1 MFPEDGASIRMCRF
15 WLTRQGN
22 YRKIIAIVW
31 KEAPFMKDTYIARR
45 KQLLENKKENTAV
58 VIFSGIAPMKSQ
70 DEAYP
75 FAADRNFFYL
85 TGIERENMILLMRKN
100 YLGEYSE
107 TLFIEP
113 YDEVL
118 AKWVGGR
125 MRGAEATEISGV
137 EAIADVGEFSD
148 RLNSLVDN
156 SRGLGKLSF
165 YLDLWRY
172 HKDQADTP
180 AHTLAKTLQS
190 KYPAVAIEDING
202 DMAAMRAVKDEK
214 EIAFMRQAQEH
225 TRIAIE
231 EMMRYAAPGMNER
244 ELEGAFDFALMKQGV
259 RDHAFHS
266 IFAGGKRATTLHYG
280 ENDQIVNDGE
290 MVLIDLGSAYG
301 NYCADISRTFPV
313 NGKFTDRQ
321 KQLYNAVLEAQRIV
335 IANAKPGLSTRDLNQ
350 MVIDYYETRLDD
362 LGLRKDGKTVR
373 DYYYHGVNHQ
383 LGLDTHDICT
393 ERERTLKPG
402 MVITVEPGLY
412 VEDESIGIRIEN
424 DVLIT
429 EDGCIDLSVEI
440 PRTVEE
446 IEAIMAK

>member
-1 MFPEDGASIRMCRF
+1 
-15 WLTRQGN
+15 
-22 YRKIIAIVW
+22 
-31 KEAPFMKDTYIARR
+31 MKDTYIARR
-45 KQLLENKKENTAV
+45 KQLMTNKAENTAV

-75 FAADRNFFYL
+75 FSVDRNFFYL
-85 TGIERENMILLMRKN
+85 TGIERENMILIMRKN

-107 TLFIEP
+107 NLFIEP
-113 YDEVL
+113 YDELL

-125 MRGAEATEISGV
+125 MRADEATAISGV
-137 EAIADVGEFSD
+137 QSVADVGEFAD
-148 RLNSLVDN
+148 RINSLVEN
-156 SRGLGKLSF
+156 SRGLGKLTF
-165 YLDLWRY
+165 HLDLWRY

-202 DMAAMRAVKDEK
+202 DMASMRAVKDEK
-214 EIAFMRQAQEH
+214 ELNFMRQAQEH

-231 EMMRYAAPGMNER
+231 EMLRYAKPGMNER

-259 RDHAFHS
+259 REHAFHS

-280 ENDQIVNDGE
+280 ENNQIVNDGE
-290 MVLIDLGSAYG
+290 MVLIDLGSACG
-301 NYCADISRTFPV
+301 NYSADISRTFPI

-321 KQLYNAVLEAQRIV
+321 KELYNTVLEAQRIV
-335 IANAKPGLSTRDLNQ
+335 IKAAKPGLTTRDLNQ
-350 MVIDYYETRLDD
+350 LVIDYYESRLDD
-362 LGLRKDGKTVR
+362 LGLRKDGKGVR
-373 DYYYHGVNHQ
+373 DYYYPGVSHQ

-412 VEDESIGIRIEN
+412 IEDESIGIRIEN
-424 DVLIT
+424 DVVIT
-429 EDGCIDLSVEI
+429 EDGCEDLSAAF

>member
-1 MFPEDGASIRMCRF
+1 
-15 WLTRQGN
+15 
-22 YRKIIAIVW
+22 
-31 KEAPFMKDTYIARR
+31 MKDIYISRR

-58 VIFSGIAPMKSQ
+58 VIFSGAAPMKSQ
-70 DEAYP
+70 DESYP
-75 FAADRNFFYL
+75 FSVDRNFYYL
-85 TGIERENMILLMRKN
+85 TGIERENMILVMRKN
-100 YLGEYSE
+100 YLGQYSE

-113 YDEVL
+113 FDEVL

-125 MRGAEATEISGV
+125 MREAEATGISGITDIANV
-137 EAIADVGEFSD
+137 ENFPD
-148 RLNSLVDN
+148 RLNSMVEY
-156 SRGLGKLSF
+156 SRGLGKLTF

-180 AHTLAKTLQS
+180 AHTLAATLQK

-202 DMAAMRAVKDEK
+202 DMAAMRAVKGEE

-231 EMMRYAAPGMNER
+231 EMLRYAAPGMNER

-259 RDHAFHS
+259 RDHAFSS

-280 ENDQIVNDGE
+280 ENNQIVHDGE
-290 MVLIDLGSAYG
+290 LVLIDLGSAYG
-301 NYCADISRTFPV
+301 NYCADISRTFPI

-321 KQLYNAVLEAQRIV
+321 KELYNAVLEAQRIV
-335 IANAKPGLSTRDLNQ
+335 IANAKPGLTTRDLNQ

-362 LGLRKDGKTVR
+362 LGLRKAGKTVR
-373 DYYYHGVNHQ
+373 DYYYHGVSHQ

-412 VEDESIGIRIEN
+412 IEEESIGIRIEN
-424 DVLIT
+424 DVMIT
-429 EDGCIDLSVEI
+429 EDGCVDLSIAI
-440 PRTVEE
+440 PKTVEE

>member
-1 MFPEDGASIRMCRF
+1 M
-15 WLTRQGN
+15 
-22 YRKIIAIVW
+22 
-31 KEAPFMKDTYIARR
+31 KETYIARR

-58 VIFSGIAPMKSQ
+58 VIFSGSAPMKSQ

-75 FAADRNFFYL
+75 FSVDRNFFYL
-85 TGIERENMILLMRKN
+85 TGIERENMILVMRKN

-107 TLFIEP
+107 VLFIEP

-125 MRGAEATEISGV
+125 MRGAEATAVSGV
-137 EAIADVGEFSD
+137 ETIADVGEFPD
-148 RLNSLVDN
+148 RLNSIVEY
-156 SRGLGKLSF
+156 SRGLGKLTF

-180 AHTLAKTLQS
+180 AHTLAATLQS

-214 EIAFMRQAQEH
+214 ELSFMRQAQEH

-231 EMMRYAAPGMNER
+231 EMMRYAKPGMNER

-280 ENDQIVNDGE
+280 ENDQIVHDGE

-301 NYCADISRTFPV
+301 NYCADISRTFPI

-321 KQLYNAVLEAQRIV
+321 KELYNTVLEAQKIV
-335 IANAKPGLSTRDLNQ
+335 IANAKPGLTTRQLNQ

-373 DYYYHGVNHQ
+373 DYYYHGVSHQ

-412 VEDESIGIRIEN
+412 IEDESIGIRIEN
-424 DVLIT
+424 DVVIT
-429 EDGCIDLSVEI
+429 ETGCEDLSAAF
-440 PRTVEE
+440 PRTAEE

>member
-1 MFPEDGASIRMCRF
+1 
-15 WLTRQGN
+15 
-22 YRKIIAIVW
+22 
-31 KEAPFMKDTYIARR
+31 MKDLYIARR

-58 VIFSGIAPMKSQ
+58 VIYSGSAPMKSQ

-75 FAADRNFFYL
+75 FAVDRNFFYL
-85 TGIERENMILLMRKN
+85 TGIERENMILVMRKN
-100 YLGEYSE
+100 YLGDYSE

-113 YDEVL
+113 FDEVL

-125 MRGAEATEISGV
+125 MREAEATEISG
-137 EAIADVGEFSD
+137 IADIANVENFPD
-148 RLNSLVDN
+148 RLNSMVEY
-156 SRGLGKLSF
+156 SRGLGKLTF
-165 YLDLWRY
+165 FLDLWRY

-180 AHTLAKTLQS
+180 AHTLAATLQK

-202 DMAAMRAVKDEK
+202 DMAAMRSVKGEK
-214 EIAFMRQAQEH
+214 EIAFMAQAQEH

-231 EMMRYAAPGMNER
+231 EMMAYAKPGMNER

-280 ENDQIVNDGE
+280 ENDQIVKDGE
-290 MVLIDLGSAYG
+290 LVLIDLGSAYG
-301 NYCADISRTFPV
+301 NYCADISRTFPI

-321 KQLYNAVLEAQRIV
+321 KELYNTVLEAQKIV
-335 IANAKPGLSTRDLNQ
+335 IAAAKPGLTTRDLNQ

-373 DYYYHGVNHQ
+373 DYYYHGVSHQ

-412 VEDESIGIRIEN
+412 IEDESIGIRIEN
-424 DVLIT
+424 DVMIT
-429 EDGCIDLSVEI
+429 EDGCVDLSIAI
-440 PRTVEE
+440 PRTIEE
-446 IEAIMAK
+446 IEAVMAK

>member
-1 MFPEDGASIRMCRF
+1 MREI
-15 WLTRQGN
+15 
-22 YRKIIAIVW
+22 YK
-31 KEAPFMKDTYIARR
+31 ARR
-45 KQLLENKKENTAV
+45 QQLLADKSENTAV
-58 VIFSGIAPMKSQ
+58 VVFSGTAPMKSQ
-70 DEAYP
+70 DEAYA
-75 FAADRNFFYL
+75 FAVDRNFFYL
-85 TGIERENMILLMRKN
+85 TGIERENMILVMRKN

-107 TLFIEP
+107 RLFIEP
-113 YDEVL
+113 YDERL

-125 MRGAEATEISGV
+125 MRAAEATDISGIV
-137 EAIADVGEFSD
+137 EIANVESFPD
-148 RLNSLVDN
+148 RLNSMVEYA
-156 SRGLGKLSF
+156 RGLGKLTF

-180 AHTLAKTLQS
+180 AHTLAATLQK
-190 KYPAVAIEDING
+190 KYPAAAIDDING
-202 DMAAMRAVKDEK
+202 GMAAMRAIKTEE
-214 EIAFMRQAQEH
+214 EIAFMRKAQEH
-225 TRIAIE
+225 TRIALE
-231 EMMRYAAPGMNER
+231 EMLRYAKPGMNER
-244 ELEGAFDFALMKQGV
+244 ELEGAFDFALMKQGI
-259 RDHAFHS
+259 REHAFHS

-280 ENDQIVNDGE
+280 ENDQVVNDGE

-321 KQLYNAVLEAQRIV
+321 KELYNTVLEAQRIV
-335 IANAKPGLSTRDLNQ
+335 IENAKPGLTTRQLNQ

-362 LGLRKDGKTVR
+362 LGLRKDGRTVR
-373 DYYYHGVNHQ
+373 DYYYHGVSHQ

-393 ERERTLKPG
+393 DRERTLQPG

-429 EDGCIDLSVEI
+429 ETGCEDLSAAI
-440 PRTVEE
+440 PKTVEQ

>member
-1 MFPEDGASIRMCRF
+1 
-15 WLTRQGN
+15 
-22 YRKIIAIVW
+22 
-31 KEAPFMKDTYIARR
+31 MKDTYIARR
-45 KQLLENKKENTAV
+45 AQLMSDKVENTAV
-58 VIFSGIAPMKSQ
+58 VIFSGSATMKSQ

-75 FAADRNFFYL
+75 FSVDRNFFYL
-85 TGIERENMILLMRKN
+85 TGIERENMILVMRKN

-125 MRGAEATEISGV
+125 MRADEATAISGV
-137 EAIADVGEFSD
+137 ASVADVGEFPD
-148 RLNSLVDN
+148 RLNSIVEY
-156 SRGLGKLSF
+156 SRGLGKLTF
-165 YLDLWRY
+165 WLDLWRY

-190 KYPAVAIEDING
+190 KYPAVDIEDING
-202 DMAAMRAVKDEK
+202 NMAAMRAVKDEK
-214 EIAFMRQAQEH
+214 ELGFMRQAQEH

-231 EMMRYAAPGMNER
+231 EMLRYAKPGMNER

-301 NYCADISRTFPV
+301 NYSADISRTFPI

-321 KQLYNAVLEAQRIV
+321 KELYNAVLEAQRIV
-335 IANAKPGLSTRDLNQ
+335 INAAKPGLTTRQLNQ
-350 MVIDYYETRLDD
+350 MVIDYYESRLDD
-362 LGLRKDGKTVR
+362 LGLRKDGKGVR
-373 DYYYHGVNHQ
+373 DYYYHGVSHQ

-412 VEDESIGIRIEN
+412 IEDESIGIRIEN
-424 DVLIT
+424 DVVIT
-429 EDGCIDLSVEI
+429 EDGCEDLSAAF
-440 PRTVEE
+440 PLTAEE

>member
-1 MFPEDGASIRMCRF
+1 M
-15 WLTRQGN
+15 
-22 YRKIIAIVW
+22 
-31 KEAPFMKDTYIARR
+31 KETYIARR

-58 VIFSGIAPMKSQ
+58 VIFSGSAPMKSQ

-75 FAADRNFFYL
+75 FSVDRNFFYL
-85 TGIERENMILLMRKN
+85 TGIERENMILVMRKN

-107 TLFIEP
+107 VLFIEP

-125 MRGAEATEISGV
+125 MRGAEATAVSGV
-137 EAIADVGEFSD
+137 ETIADVGEFPD
-148 RLNSLVDN
+148 RLNSIVEY
-156 SRGLGKLSF
+156 SRGLGKLTF

-180 AHTLAKTLQS
+180 AHTLAATLQS

-202 DMAAMRAVKDEK
+202 DMAVMRAVKDEK
-214 EIAFMRQAQEH
+214 ELSFMRQAQEH

-231 EMMRYAAPGMNER
+231 EMMRYAKPGMNER

-280 ENDQIVNDGE
+280 ENDQIVHDGE

-301 NYCADISRTFPV
+301 NYCADISRTFPI

-321 KQLYNAVLEAQRIV
+321 KELYNAVLEAQKIV
-335 IANAKPGLSTRDLNQ
+335 IANAKPGLTTRQLNQ

-373 DYYYHGVNHQ
+373 DYYYHGVSHQ

-424 DVLIT
+424 DVVIT
-429 EDGCIDLSVEI
+429 ETGCEDLSAAF
-440 PRTVEE
+440 PRTAEE

>member
-1 MFPEDGASIRMCRF
+1 M
-15 WLTRQGN
+15 
-22 YRKIIAIVW
+22 
-31 KEAPFMKDTYIARR
+31 KEIYIARR
-45 KQLLENKKENTAV
+45 KQLLEDKKANTVV
-58 VIFSGIAPMKSQ
+58 VIYSGFAPMKSQ
-70 DEAYP
+70 DESYP
-75 FAADRNFFYL
+75 FSVDRNFFYL
-85 TGIERENMILLMRKN
+85 TGIERENMILVMRKN

-107 TLFIEP
+107 NLFIEP

-125 MRGAEATEISGV
+125 MRGEEATAISGV
-137 EAIADVGEFSD
+137 ESVADVGDFAD
-148 RLNSLVDN
+148 RLNAIVEY
-156 SRGLGKLSF
+156 SRGLGKLTF
-165 YLDLWRY
+165 WLDLWRY

-202 DMAAMRAVKDEK
+202 DMAAMRAVKGEE
-214 EIAFMRQAQEH
+214 EIACMRKAQEH

-231 EMMRYAAPGMNER
+231 EMMRYAKPGMNER
-244 ELEGAFDFALMKQGV
+244 ELEGTFDFALMKQGV
-259 RDHAFHS
+259 RDHAFPS
-266 IFAGGKRATTLHYG
+266 IFAGGKRATTLHYN

-290 MVLIDLGSAYG
+290 LFLIDLGSAYG

-321 KQLYNAVLEAQRIV
+321 KELYNTVLEAQRIV
-335 IANAKPGLSTRDLNQ
+335 IANAKPGLTTRDLNQ

-373 DYYYHGVNHQ
+373 DYYYHGVSHQ

-412 VEDESIGIRIEN
+412 VEEESIGIRIEN

-429 EDGCIDLSVEI
+429 EDGCIDLSVAI
-440 PRTVEE
+440 PRSVEE

>member
-1 MFPEDGASIRMCRF
+1 M
-15 WLTRQGN
+15 
-22 YRKIIAIVW
+22 
-31 KEAPFMKDTYIARR
+31 KEIYIARR
-45 KQLLENKKENTAV
+45 KQLLEDKKANTVV
-58 VIFSGIAPMKSQ
+58 VIYSGFAPMKSQ
-70 DEAYP
+70 DESYP
-75 FAADRNFFYL
+75 FSVDRNFFYL
-85 TGIERENMILLMRKN
+85 TGIERENMILVMRKN

-107 TLFIEP
+107 NLFIEP

-125 MRGAEATEISGV
+125 MRGDEATAISGV
-137 EAIADVGEFSD
+137 ESVADVGDFAD
-148 RLNSLVDN
+148 RLNAIVEY
-156 SRGLGKLSF
+156 SRGLGKLTF
-165 YLDLWRY
+165 WLDLWRY

-202 DMAAMRAVKDEK
+202 DMAAMRAVKGEE
-214 EIAFMRQAQEH
+214 EIACMRKAQEH

-231 EMMRYAAPGMNER
+231 EMMRYAKPGMNER
-244 ELEGAFDFALMKQGV
+244 ELEGTFDFALMKQGV
-259 RDHAFHS
+259 RDHAFPS
-266 IFAGGKRATTLHYG
+266 IFAGGKRATTLHYN

-290 MVLIDLGSAYG
+290 LFLIDLGSAYG

-321 KQLYNAVLEAQRIV
+321 KELYNTVLEAQRIV
-335 IANAKPGLSTRDLNQ
+335 IANAKPGLTTRDLNQ

-373 DYYYHGVNHQ
+373 DYYYHGVSHQ

-412 VEDESIGIRIEN
+412 IEDESIGIRIEN
-424 DVLIT
+424 DVVIT
-429 EDGCIDLSVEI
+429 EDGCEDLSRDI
-440 PRTVEE
+440 PRTVED
-446 IEAIMAK
+446 IEALMAK

>member
-1 MFPEDGASIRMCRF
+1 MQQIYTD
-15 WLTRQGN
+15 
-22 YRKIIAIVW
+22 
-31 KEAPFMKDTYIARR
+31 RR
-45 KQLLENKKENTAV
+45 KQLMANKGENTAV
-58 VIFSGIAPMKSQ
+58 VIFSGTAPMKSQ

-75 FAADRNFFYL
+75 FSVDRNFFYL
-85 TGIERENMILLMRKN
+85 TGIERENMILVMRKN
-100 YLGEYSE
+100 YLGQCSE

-125 MRGAEATEISGV
+125 MREAEATEISGILDIANV
-137 EAIADVGEFSD
+137 ETFPD
-148 RLNSLVDN
+148 RLNGMVEH
-156 SRGLGKLSF
+156 SRGLGKLTF
-165 YLDLWRY
+165 WLDLWRY
-172 HKDQADTP
+172 HKEQADTP
-180 AHTLAKTLQS
+180 AHTLAATLQK

-202 DMAAMRAVKDEK
+202 DMAAMRSVKGEE
-214 EIAFMRQAQEH
+214 EIALMRKAQEH

-231 EMMRYAAPGMNER
+231 QMMAYAKPGMNER

-301 NYCADISRTFPV
+301 NYCADISRTFPI

-321 KQLYNAVLEAQRIV
+321 KQLYNTVLEAQKIV
-335 IANAKPGLSTRDLNQ
+335 IAAAKPGLTTRDLNQ
-350 MVIDYYETRLDD
+350 MVIDYYETRMDD
-362 LGLRKDGKTVR
+362 LGLRKDGKGVR
-373 DYYYHGVNHQ
+373 DYYYHGVSHQ

-412 VEDESIGIRIEN
+412 IEDESIGIRIEN

-429 EDGCIDLSVEI
+429 EDGCIDLSVAI
-440 PRTVEE
+440 PRTTDE

>member
-1 MFPEDGASIRMCRF
+1 MHEI
-15 WLTRQGN
+15 
-22 YRKIIAIVW
+22 YK
-31 KEAPFMKDTYIARR
+31 ARR
-45 KQLLENKKENTAV
+45 QRVMADKQENTAV
-58 VIFSGIAPMKSQ
+58 VIFSGMAPMKSQ
-70 DEAYP
+70 DEAYA
-75 FAADRNFFYL
+75 FAVDRNFFYL
-85 TGIERENMILLMRKN
+85 TGIERENMILVMRKN

-107 TLFIEP
+107 SLYIEP

-125 MRGAEATEISGV
+125 MRSAEATAISG
-137 EAIADVGEFSD
+137 IAEVAGIENFPD
-148 RLNSLVDN
+148 RLNSMVEY
-156 SRGLGKLSF
+156 SRGLGKLTV

-180 AHTLAKTLQS
+180 AHTLAATLQR

-202 DMAAMRAVKDEK
+202 TMAAMRAIKDET
-214 EIAFMRQAQEH
+214 EISFMRKAQEH

-231 EMMRYAAPGMNER
+231 EMLRYAKPGMNER

-259 RDHAFHS
+259 REHAFPS

-280 ENDQIVNDGE
+280 ENNQIVNDGE
-290 MVLIDLGSAYG
+290 LVLIDLGSACG
-301 NYCADISRTFPV
+301 NYSADISRTFPV

-321 KQLYNAVLEAQRIV
+321 KQLYNVVLEAQRIV
-335 IANAKPGLSTRDLNQ
+335 IENAKPGLTTRQLNQ
-350 MVIDYYETRLDD
+350 MVVDFYESRLDD

-373 DYYYHGVNHQ
+373 DYYFHGVSHH

-393 ERERTLKPG
+393 DRERTLQPG

-412 VEDESIGIRIEN
+412 IEDESIGIRIEN

-429 EDGCIDLSVEI
+429 ETGCMDLAAAI
-440 PRTVEE
+440 PKTVEE